1 MNIKYL
7 SILSSAGGIIL
18 LYTLSLYAQV
28 PIIDIENIGDYDGKL
43 VTTNG
48 TVIEYHTTNYG
59 SQLITIQ
66 QNNSTLILFM
76 EKPINIQKGDIV
88 QATGIV
94 QQYQNDW
101 ELIIDQPKQFIILKT
116 WANNTLD
123 LSDIAKNPTY
133 YVNQNLNVTGYI
145 DLIYD
150 DYFHFID
157 ENKEYMC
164 IVKKPFI
171 ENLTIYTGQKINLK
185 AYFTYDS
192 PQTRYLFKLTSANH
206 TILPVMEN
214 KV

>member
-7 SILSSAGGIIL
+7 SIISSIGGIIL
-18 LYTLSLYAQV
+18 LYTLSLFAQI
-28 PIIDIENIGDYDGKL
+28 PIIDIEQIGDYDGKT

-48 TVIEYHTTNYG
+48 TVIEYYTTSYG

-76 EKPINIQKGDIV
+76 ENPVNIQKGDLV
-88 QATGIV
+88 QATGTV

-101 ELIIDQPKQFIILKT
+101 ELIIDKSEKFIILNT
-116 WANNTLD
+116 WVNNTLD

-145 DLIYD
+145 DLIFD

-157 ENKEYMC
+157 ENNEYMC

-171 ENLTIYTGQKINLK
+171 KNLTIYTGQQINLK
-185 AYFTYDS
+185 AYLTYDS
-192 PQTRYLFKLTSANH
+192 PQTRYIFKLTSSNH

-214 KV
+214 KE